1 MKEHGW
7 IEPIVE
13 RVVGQVLDSHVAQLR
28 NEIVRRV
35 MAEID
40 VEAATEPGRAHPV
53 SAPSAPSS
61 SSDLARAVSEIQLG
75 TSQREVLRA
84 MLDASA
90 RYAARVAL
98 FVVKGSHA
106 TGWQGRG
113 FAKSDAIKDFA
124 LDENAPA
131 IARVIGKALGR
142 ATADRI
148 AASLPAADPADDMD
162 ARFFQQVGTPASGE
176 IRIFPLILKDK
187 VAALVYADS
196 GTGSAGLLDAGSLE
210 LLVLST
216 SAWLEVNSLRKQ
228 AQKEPSALHADSASI
243 QSADAPT
250 YSAHSA
256 TATAFPAF
264 NDPFASQAPAFAPPR
279 AMAAAAAG
287 GTSAAFASDAFE
299 APATE
304 APSVDAQTEVQNNV
318 QNDVQTDSQY
328 DVQADT
334 LYNVQTDVQTKAQTE
349 IQAEAQTTFAPGVTE
364 SESVI
369 SPWPSEVQTAIA
381 EMEPALAEPLPLGHA
396 ETAAAPQPMPA
407 AALSPED
414 QDIHRKAQRFARL
427 LVDEIKLYNQAK
439 VADGRQ
445 NRDLYDRLKEVIDK
459 SRVTY
464 QKRYGNTVAA
474 SANYLEH
481 EIMRSLAEDDPSIM
495 GANFRQ

>member
-40 VEAATEPGRAHPV
+40 VEAATVPGRAHPV
-53 SAPSAPSS
+53 SVPSASSPSDLAK
-61 SSDLARAVSEIQLG
+61 DLARAVSEIQLG

-84 MLDASA
+84 LLDAST
-90 RYAARVAL
+90 RYASRVAL

-131 IARVIGKALGR
+131 IAGLIGKETSKPLGP
-142 ATADRI
+142 ATGDRI
-148 AASLPAADPADDMD
+148 AASLPAAHPASDMD
-162 ARFFQQVGTPASGE
+162 ARFFQQVGIPASEE

-196 GTGSAGLLDAGSLE
+196 GTDSVSLLDAASLE
-210 LLVLST
+210 LLVLAT

-228 AQKEPSALHADSASI
+228 ALKEPSAMQADSASV
-243 QSADAPT
+243 QSADAP
-250 YSAHSA
+250 AHPA
-256 TATAFPAF
+256 HPAPAPAFPAL
-264 NDPFASQAPAFAPPR
+264 NDPFASQMPAFAAPL
-279 AMAAAAAG
+279 AKAAAASAG
-287 GTSAAFASDAFE
+287 GTSAAFASNAFA
-299 APATE
+299 APAIE
-304 APSVDAQTEVQNNV
+304 ATSVDAQTGTQIDSSYDVQNDVQNNV
-318 QNDVQTDSQY
+318 Q
-328 DVQADT
+328 
-334 LYNVQTDVQTKAQTE
+334 TE
-349 IQAEAQTTFAPGVTE
+349 IQTDAQTTFAPGVTE
-364 SESVI
+364 SQSAI
-369 SPWPSEVQTAIA
+369 SPWPSEIQSAIA
-381 EMEPALAEPLPLGHA
+381 EMQPALAEPFPHGHA
-396 ETAAAPQPMPA
+396 ETAPAPQPAPA
-407 AALSPED
+407 AAISPED
-414 QDIHRKAQRFARL
+414 QDVHRKAQRFARL

-439 VADGRQ
+439 VAEGRQ
-445 NRDLYDRLKEVIDK
+445 NRDLYDRLKEIIDK

-481 EIMRSLAEDDPSIM
+481 EIMRSLAEDNPSIM